1 MILYTEEQLDKAW
14 HYDCKI
20 RTSLSANWLSRGQY
34 ERLFVHY
41 MQCLAE
47 GDELIRLDIHI
58 PTELLETIGTDLYVE
73 EEEQLH

>member
-1 MILYTEEQLDKAW
+1 MILYSENQLDDAW

-20 RTSLSANWLSRGQY
+20 RSSLGANWISRGQY

-47 GDELIRLDIHI
+47 GDEFIKLDIHI
-58 PTELLETIGTDLYVE
+58 PDEFLNTIGDRIELESDE
-73 EEEQLH
+73 EVH